1 MAWMT
6 SPTAEPD
13 IRLSSINSYTPF
25 TSGDAPPWTDVGDKL
40 QTRGH
45 ASPIPRISGPWTLDL
60 GLWTL
65 KSGPW
70 TMDHGPWTLELGAW
84 SLDPGAWSLELGPWT
99 LDPGP
104 WTLDPELPGWHA
116 PASQT
121 WDSCMRRVR
130 RRPTPRTAPSATC
143 HRRASRAACRPRPP
157 PGDASRW
164 SWRSQTR
171 RPRQASHTSP
181 PARTFAPAF

>member
-84 SLDPGAWSLELGPWT
+84 SLDPGAWSLDLGPWT

-104 WTLDPELPGWHA
+104 WTLDPGPWTLDSRPWTLDPG
-116 PASQT
+116 
-121 WDSCMRRVR
+121 
-130 RRPTPRTAPSATC
+130 PRTP
-143 HRRASRAACRPRPP
+143 
-157 PGDASRW
+157 W
-164 SWRSQTR
+164 V
-171 RPRQASHTSP
+171 
-181 PARTFAPAF
+181 ARTGVTNLGQLYEKSSS